1 MAQTSAGGVNGRNS
15 LHREVIARN
24 RKLKTMR
31 TQLDDLKDELKEVN
45 KQIDLMVA
53 YTPRSIALRGLRDER
68 DRIISYINNMR

>member
-1 MAQTSAGGVNGRNS
+1 
-15 LHREVIARN
+15 
-24 RKLKTMR
+24 MR

>member
-1 MAQTSAGGVNGRNS
+1 
-15 LHREVIARN
+15 
-24 RKLKTMR
+24 MR

-53 YTPRSIALRGLRDER
+53 YSTSTIALTGLRDER